1 MATMIS
7 EVYDAFRSVGVP
19 EDKARAAAEALSE
32 EQLATKADIA
42 RLEKVTTSEIAKLEG
57 ATKADIARLEKV
69 ATSEIAKLE
78 GATKADI
85 ARLEKVTTSEIAK
98 LEKTTTSEIA
108 KLEASTRAD
117 SARVEREL
125 LVVKWMLG
133 LVIVSVVVPLIRP
146 FFG

>member
-1 MATMIS
+1 MIS

-42 RLEKVTTSEIAKLEG
+42 RLEKVT
-57 ATKADIARLEKV
+57 
-69 ATSEIAKLE
+69 TSEIAKLE